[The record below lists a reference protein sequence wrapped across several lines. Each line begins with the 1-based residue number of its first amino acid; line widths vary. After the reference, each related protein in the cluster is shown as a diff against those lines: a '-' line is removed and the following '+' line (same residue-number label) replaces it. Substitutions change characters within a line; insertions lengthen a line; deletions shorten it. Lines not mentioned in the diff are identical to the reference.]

1 MFGIGTPE
9 LIVILV
15 VALLVLGPKRLPE
28 VARSLGK
35 ALADLRQATAGV
47 TDELRN
53 ARILLEEEARATTN
67 TMSGKPQS
75 APPPHPPQAQP
86 PPESPQSPQP
96 PAAPPPHAE
105 TTVEAEPKPAEVVT
119 GSRSDHSD

>member
-28 VARSLGK
+28 VARAVGK
-35 ALADLRQATAGV
+35 ALGDLRQATAGV

-53 ARILLEEEARATTN
+53 ARILLEEEARATA
-67 TMSGKPQS
+67 SKIGGKGN
-75 APPPHPPQAQP
+75 PPPLEPQPQAPQPPQP
-86 PPESPQSPQP
+86 PPPS
-96 PAAPPPHAE
+96 AE
-105 TTVEAEPKPAEVVT
+105 TTTEAEPKPAESETVPPS
-119 GSRSDHSD
+119 GHSD